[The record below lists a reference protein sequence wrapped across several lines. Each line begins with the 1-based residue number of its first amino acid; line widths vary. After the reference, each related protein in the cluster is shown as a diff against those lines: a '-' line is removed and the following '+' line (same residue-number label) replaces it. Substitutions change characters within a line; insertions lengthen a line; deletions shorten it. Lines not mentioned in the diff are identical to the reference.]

1 MRVREI
7 PAVEEER
14 EGGGENDRRGGGAV
28 FLAIQVLEIPAGG
41 RGLPLVIDNLDL
53 KSYYT

>member
-41 RGLPLVIDNLDL
+41 RGLPLVEIN
-53 KSYYT
+53 